1 MTALGAE
8 CIAETANLWHLPAPT
23 ESSALATNNLVWRCG
38 DAWLK
43 ASSAGHQRRERAVR
57 ILDQLQD
64 LKSLALP
71 RALRTGD
78 GRAIVEYRG
87 LHWTAETA
95 LTGTHPNPNR
105 RADYQEAWAATCAL
119 HEALLAIKP
128 DVALKSQVVHE
139 LRVRLRE
146 APLVGERIN
155 QVPMLQATKLLT
167 RELDWIES
175 WVPQVIHGDVSHPNI
190 LLSPVG
196 THGFIDFEFASV
208 DPIEFDFATL
218 ITTLMVR
225 SDLDGQ
231 TREAILKAL
240 VDASGIDQARI
251 LLAALARRWLA
262 VAANLTH
269 DDGPDLEILQRQM
282 HHISIFTPLTEKS
295 LKRHARLSPGMA
307 KRLTFASGARPED
320 VRIP

>member
-8 CIAETANLWHLPAPT
+8 CIAHAASLWRLPAPT
-23 ESSALATNNLVWRCG
+23 ESSALAANNLVWRCG

-43 ASSAGHQRRERAVR
+43 ASSAGHQRCERAVR

-64 LKSLALP
+64 LESVALP
-71 RALRTGD
+71 CALRTGD

-105 RADYQEAWAATCAL
+105 GADYQEAWAATCAL

-146 APLVGERIN
+146 APLGGRIN
-155 QVPMLQATKLLT
+155 QVPMLQATRLLT

-175 WVPQVIHGDVSHPNI
+175 WVPQVIHGDASHPNI
-190 LLSPVG
+190 LLSSVG
-196 THGFIDFEFASV
+196 VHGFIDFEFASV
-208 DPIEFDFATL
+208 DPVEFDFATL

-231 TREAILKAL
+231 TREAILNAL
-240 VDASGIDQARI
+240 VEASGLDRARV

-262 VAANLTH
+262 VAANLAY
-269 DDGPDLEILQRQM
+269 DDGPNLEILQRQM
-282 HHISIFTPLTEKS
+282 QHISIFTPLTEKS
-295 LKRHARLSPGMA
+295 LKRRGKSSSGMA
-307 KRLTFASGARPED
+307 RRLTLASGAGPED
-320 VRIP
+320 GLIP